1 LSKSVVRGMELGL
14 AERTNLLDVVP
25 PLGRLGEDGLD
36 ADLVALP
43 APSRTR
49 TVWSMAL
56 MVTVLLLSLGLMIRF
71 RGDFQYFWVA
81 SHAPRDL
88 GRADRVSVGT
98 LVDNQYVTLE
108 AMPMASRAV
117 KFRRLAREG
126 IFRIYP
132 VAGQPKIF
140 IERFTPDGRGTA
152 REEHGAYSGRMIHF
166 SQAGG
171 SYRSV
176 RGYLEQQLGSPVG
189 EDAWLLVDGEK
200 PGDQY
205 WTAALYAVLASF
217 FLFNAAMLFAYS
229 RPVRRRA

>member
-1 LSKSVVRGMELGL
+1 MELGL
-14 AERTNLLDVVP
+14 PERTNLLDAVP

-49 TVWSMAL
+49 TVSGMAL
-56 MVTVLLLSLGLMIRF
+56 MVTVMLLTVGLMIRF
-71 RGDFQYFWVA
+71 AGDFQYFWFA
-81 SHAPRDL
+81 SAAPRDL

-98 LVDNQYVTLE
+98 LEANEYVTLE
-108 AMPMASRAV
+108 GMPMASRAV
-117 KFRRLAREG
+117 RFRRLAREG
-126 IFRIYP
+126 TFRIYP

-140 IERFTPDGRGTA
+140 IERFTPDGRTTA
-152 REEHGAYSGRMIHF
+152 REEHGAYSGRMIRF

-189 EDAWLLVDGEK
+189 DDAWLLVDGEK
-200 PGDQY
+200 PGDRY
-205 WTAALYAVLASF
+205 WTAALYAVLISF
-217 FLFNAAMLFAYS
+217 FLFNAAMLWRYS
-229 RPVRRRA
+229 RPITRPE